1 MSNVL
6 IPKDEADRLE
16 AVRGL
21 GLIETPSDERFDR
34 YTRLA
39 VHLFDVPTALFG
51 LVEEDRQW
59 FKSKHGFASDELPRD
74 LALCSYA
81 ILGDDLLV
89 VNDATRDERFKD
101 NPLVTGEPG
110 IRFYAGCP
118 IRTRG
123 GANIGTLAVIDYV
136 PRVFED
142 SDLLLLK
149 DLAAMIDEDV
159 AIINE
164 ATIDELTG
172 LSNRRGFRAIANPAL
187 AVCRRLDRP
196 ASLMFFDLDEFKEVN
211 DNYGHAEGDK
221 ALIQVAG
228 ILLNEFR
235 NSDVI
240 ARLGG
245 DEFCVLLTG
254 TSAND
259 VERPIQNL
267 DESIRQW
274 SETVPYRIGYS
285 VGTVT
290 YDVDKHPTIND
301 LLAAAD
307 RSMYENKRLKKT
319 GPEAL

>member
-1 MSNVL
+1 MTN
-6 IPKDEADRLE
+6 IPIPEDEADRLE
-16 AVRGL
+16 AVHGL
-21 GLIETPSDERFDR
+21 GLVETPSDERFDR

-51 LVEEDRQW
+51 LMEEDRQW
-59 FKSKHGFASDELPRD
+59 FKSKHGLASDELPRD
-74 LALCSYA
+74 LAFCSYT

-89 VNDATRDERFKD
+89 VKDATRDERFKE
-101 NPLVTGEPG
+101 NPLVNGEPG

-123 GANIGTLAVIDYV
+123 GAKIGTLAVMDYV

-149 DLAAMIDEDV
+149 DLAAMIEEDV

-196 ASLMFFDLDEFKEVN
+196 ASLMFFDLDGFKEVN
-211 DNYGHAEGDK
+211 DSYGHAEGDK
-221 ALIQVAG
+221 VLIQVAE

-254 TSAND
+254 TSANNL
-259 VERPIQNL
+259 ERPVQNL
-267 DESIRQW
+267 DEGIRQW
-274 SETVPYRIGYS
+274 SQTVPYNVGYS
-285 VGTVT
+285 AGTVT
-290 YDVDKHPTIND
+290 YDVDKHPTISD
-301 LLAAAD
+301 LLADAD
-307 RSMYENKRLKKT
+307 RLMYENKRRKKA
-319 GPEAL
+319 GPETF